1 MKNQLSKTELTSA
14 IQQIIN
20 ESLQETKSL
29 DGTKVFNIRRYVNGL
44 IEEGHK
50 NPKLMTFLIGYENML
65 NNGAKDFMLYE
76 QFGKGLEEF
85 ARGNK
90 VIKSI
95 LETMNEVMREHAS
108 ELKAYVIIENI
119 PDAYSQNLIREAY
132 NEFLADKSDFTK
144 SNLLESIQ
152 GLYDINDYAANSLM
166 TIVAESVQNDADYFQ
181 TRFMNESAQASLER
195 RLEESR
201 KEKLTSDIFKKVERY
216 LQEQN
221 NAEELRAQKISEEY
235 SLEGIANKSGLKLY
249 ERIANV
255 MKTDAINNPKL
266 KEVLL
271 QYSSAIGAGAY
282 EERLYE
288 TFLQNT
294 SNFDYL
300 LPVERMRNAI
310 MEVASK
316 KHEEIAL
323 TKILEEMKDSYNSYI
338 YVNLIQEDVA
348 RYVKNPTP
356 TNRVQLRNALMPYAS
371 DPYINEMFNI
381 IYRDDSVKSNTLEEK
396 ALNIKEQVELIRQ
409 NVSVESIYTPVQYIR
424 ENECIFNV
432 HGQYFIKK
440 GNNISVLN
448 EKYTK
453 QLDSRFVE
461 LCHLVNDPKV
471 QILEDR
477 IILSGNEIY
486 ATIFEGFV
494 EINSTYR
501 ESQESL
507 RRLNEMCIKYENYD
521 TNFYI
526 MCSCLLENFNSIAKV
541 DWAKHIVLNEN
552 TNISADLFKLDKNIY
567 MALHNNTL
575 MKHTFYRNV
584 NPIFCKN
591 TINEHMGLNVA
602 SLFGDMLPDYDKM
615 ILALNEAKNEYE
627 SSIQQYEE
635 MIVELEAAK
644 DDAASE
650 DLINEL
656 DSAIKD
662 AKEKLEDVKAEY
674 KDWQKTTEE
683 TLAEKKSK
691 KDDEDDVEPEV
702 TTEINNEPLDADEV
716 EDYKDELSTPLSNM
730 DDMTPAE
737 EAGAEIP
744 EMGDEEIDDIVAQA
758 TEMSDEEDEDPELN
772 VEDDEEFV
780 ELDTDKIIAGDEE
793 DDDIFDDEEDEDAEA
808 EVPAED
814 VSDEEDIIITDEE
827 DELEQEPME
836 TIEMGDE
843 ATDIFGGDVE
853 NPLDALESD
862 LYAPE
867 NESAEFG
874 IANIM
879 FNSNVNGTVSKAG
892 EVIVLRPVI
901 DQDGNNHVNTET
913 YKFYL
918 DGEENMP
925 IISADG
931 EISTAVYNAMVNAIK
946 EHPQYETVC
955 EIGVA
960 VGDVENVS
968 VVSDELTTSDSE
980 DWEDEYEIEMSD
992 EDRGTYTIGDD
1003 FEDEEEAEETSEDDI
1018 QIASDDELSLEN
1030 IFDDVEDEDTED
1042 AEDEDTED
1050 VEDEDAEE
1058 KDPVVVYKDEE
1069 GTEIEIPAADADKT
1083 AIPESAKKINENRK
1097 SIIGISKKSFF
1108 VNEAAVK
1115 ASKNMNEET
1124 VDLSKPEEIDGNGI
1138 ETISHSANNLNKT
1151 EINSEPIE
1159 NFNRE
1164 TEPVAI
1170 NAVYN
1175 FALECAANSEVD
1187 LHSINVSDLIEDDFE
1202 DGVITYFNIKDND
1215 SETEYTVYAI
1225 GGEIFY
1231 RPASEFYQIRQDVV
1245 DGVPGASIDNFR
1257 FEYADPTEPMPS
1269 YINREDCMFII
1280 TSIFSSF
1287 TGRAYDSKS
1296 VLNDSLTEN
1305 CKIRKHNKLGADT
1318 KEVSKK
1324 FHDAKYGT
1332 KAENDFKQEIE
1343 AKQKLDGTIGA
1354 LDAQQESVETETQEE
1369 LNDAAEFT
1377 VEEETIEE
1385 AKPQLP
1391 NVNKKMD
1398 EALARQILEAKAEDI
1413 VYEPGDRVLV
1423 DDEKG
1428 QVTDVKADID
1438 GTQIVVIMVQGHT
1451 VEKMGTEIKPDP
1463 DYFKPTYAPNNFELG
1478 PDGLNLPPKN
1488 EELPKDDKYHRDLNE
1503 SLIECNIVVDGH
1515 KFNFNRQLARLSDFV
1530 ESSPTI
1536 RVISEDGSEANW
1548 PNDSIDVDQENWPYA
1563 VIANAEDEPIRKIKV
1578 NPVQYCQELD
1588 DEAMIEVLVA
1598 DKLTQMPKKIIKII
1612 S

>member
-1 MKNQLSKTELTSA
+1 MKNQLSKTELSDA
-14 IQQIIN
+14 IHQIIN

-50 NPKLMTFLIGYENML
+50 NPSLMTFLLNYESML
-65 NNGAKDFMLYE
+65 NNGVKDFMLYE
-76 QFGKGLEEF
+76 KFGKGLEAF

-95 LETMNEVMREHAS
+95 LETMNETMSEHAS
-108 ELKAYVIIENI
+108 ELKVYTIIENI
-119 PDAYSQNLIREAY
+119 PDAYSQNMIREAY
-132 NEFLADKSDFTK
+132 NEFLADKNEYTK
-144 SNLLESIQ
+144 ANLLESIQ
-152 GLYDINDYAANSLM
+152 GLYDVNDYAANTLM
-166 TIVAESVQNDADYFQ
+166 TIIAESVENDREFFQ
-181 TRFMNESAQASLER
+181 TKFLNESSQESLNR
-195 RLEESR
+195 RLEEAR

-216 LQEQN
+216 LAEQQ
-221 NAEELRAQKISEEY
+221 NAEEIRAQKISEEY
-235 SLEGIANKSGLKLY
+235 SLEGIANKSGLRLY
-249 ERIANV
+249 EHIAEV
-255 MKTDAINNPKL
+255 MKTDAIKNEKL
-266 KEVLL
+266 KDVLL

-310 MEVASK
+310 MEVATE
-316 KHEEIAL
+316 KHEEITL

-348 RYVKNPTP
+348 RYVKNPTA

-409 NVSVESIYTPVQYIR
+409 NVSVENIYTPVQYVR

-440 GNNISVLN
+440 GNNISVLD
-448 EKYTK
+448 EKYTN
-453 QLDSRFVE
+453 QLDTRFVE

-477 IILSGNEIY
+477 IILSGNDIY
-486 ATIFEGFV
+486 ATIFEGYV
-494 EINSTYR
+494 EINSTYK

-567 MALHNNTL
+567 MALHNNSL

-627 SSIQQYEE
+627 SSIEQYEE
-635 MIVELEAAK
+635 MITELESAK
-644 DDAASE
+644 EDAASE

-656 DSAIKD
+656 ESAIKD

-683 TLAEKKSK
+683 ALAEKKSK
-691 KDDEDDVEPEV
+691 KDDDEDEPEPEI

-716 EDYKDELSTPLSNM
+716 EDYKDELSTPISDM

-744 EMGDEEIDDIVAQA
+744 ELGDEEIDDIVAQA
-758 TEMSDEEDEDPELN
+758 EEDEVESEDDELDA
-772 VEDDEEFV
+772 EDDEEFV
-780 ELDTDKIIAGDEE
+780 ELDTDKIITGDDD
-793 DDDIFDDEEDEDAEA
+793 DDDIFDEVEAEEDDEL
-808 EVPAED
+808 PAEE

-827 DELEQEPME
+827 DEVEQEPME
-836 TIEMGDE
+836 TIDMGDE
-843 ATDIFGGDVE
+843 ATDLFGGDVE
-853 NPLDALESD
+853 NPLDAIESD

-867 NESAEFG
+867 NESTEFS

-879 FNSNVNGTVSKAG
+879 FNSNVNGTVSKSG

-901 DQDGNNHVNTET
+901 DNEGNNHVNTET

-918 DGEENMP
+918 DGEENTP
-925 IISADG
+925 IISTDG
-931 EISTAVYNAMVNAIK
+931 EISTSIYKAIVSAIT
-946 EHPQYETVC
+946 EHPQYATVC
-955 EIGVA
+955 EVGVP
-960 VGDVENVS
+960 VGDVEDVK
-968 VVSDELTTSDSE
+968 VVSDELEASDSE
-980 DWEDEYEIEMSD
+980 EWEDEYNADMSD
-992 EDRGTYTIGDD
+992 EDKGEYTIGDID
-1003 FEDEEEAEETSEDDI
+1003 DEEDIEVEEDDI
-1018 QIASDDELSLEN
+1018 QIASDDELSMEN
-1030 IFDDVEDEDTED
+1030 IFDDVEDD
-1042 AEDEDTED
+1042 D
-1050 VEDEDAEE
+1050 VEPETEETEESDE

-1069 GTEIEIPAADADKT
+1069 GTEIEIPAADADET
-1083 AIPESAKKINENRK
+1083 AIPESVKTKKINENRK

-1115 ASKNMNEET
+1115 ASKTMNEET
-1124 VDLSKPEEIDGNGI
+1124 VDLSKPEEIDGPGI
-1138 ETISHSANNLNKT
+1138 ETISHSSNDLNKS
-1151 EINSEPIE
+1151 EITSEPIE
-1159 NFNRE
+1159 NYNRE
-1164 TEPVAI
+1164 TEPVSIEAI
-1170 NAVYN
+1170 YN

-1187 LHSINVSDLIEDDFE
+1187 LHSISVSDLNEDDFE
-1202 DGVITYFNIKDND
+1202 DGFILYFDITDND
-1215 SETEYTVYAI
+1215 SGTSYVVYSI
-1225 GGEIFY
+1225 GAEVFY
-1231 RPASEFYQIRQDVV
+1231 RPADEFYQIREDLIDDV
-1245 DGVPGASIDNFR
+1245 PATSIDSFR
-1257 FEYADPTEPMPS
+1257 FEYTDPTEPMPS
-1269 YINREDCMFII
+1269 YMNRDDCMFII
-1280 TSIFSSF
+1280 TSIFSSM

-1318 KEVSKK
+1318 IEDSKK

-1332 KAENDFKQEIE
+1332 KKENDFKQEIE
-1343 AKQKLDGTIGA
+1343 SKQKLDGTIGV
-1354 LDAQQESVETETQEE
+1354 LDQPTEESIQTE
-1369 LNDAAEFT
+1369 D
-1377 VEEETIEE
+1377 
-1385 AKPQLP
+1385 
-1391 NVNKKMD
+1391 
-1398 EALARQILEAKAEDI
+1398 
-1413 VYEPGDRVLV
+1413 
-1423 DDEKG
+1423 
-1428 QVTDVKADID
+1428 
-1438 GTQIVVIMVQGHT
+1438 
-1451 VEKMGTEIKPDP
+1451 
-1463 DYFKPTYAPNNFELG
+1463 
-1478 PDGLNLPPKN
+1478 
-1488 EELPKDDKYHRDLNE
+1488 
-1503 SLIECNIVVDGH
+1503 
-1515 KFNFNRQLARLSDFV
+1515 
-1530 ESSPTI
+1530 
-1536 RVISEDGSEANW
+1536 SE
-1548 PNDSIDVDQENWPYA
+1548 
-1563 VIANAEDEPIRKIKV
+1563 
-1578 NPVQYCQELD
+1578 
-1588 DEAMIEVLVA
+1588 
-1598 DKLTQMPKKIIKII
+1598 
-1612 S
+1612 

>member
-1 MKNQLSKTELTSA
+1 MKNQLNKTELTSA
-14 IQQIIN
+14 IREIIN

-50 NPKLMTFLIGYENML
+50 NPKLMTFLISYENML

-76 QFGKGLEEF
+76 KFGKGLEEF

-95 LETMNEVMREHAS
+95 LETMNETMREHAE
-108 ELKAYVIIENI
+108 ELKVYTIIENI
-119 PDAYSQNLIREAY
+119 PDAYSQNIIRESY
-132 NEFLADKSDFTK
+132 NEFLADKNEFTK
-144 SNLLESIQ
+144 ANLLESIQ
-152 GLYDINDYAANSLM
+152 GLYEVNDYAANTLM
-166 TIVAESVQNDADYFQ
+166 TIIAESVENDTEYFQ
-181 TRFMNESAQASLER
+181 TRFLNESSQEALER

-201 KEKLTSDIFKKVERY
+201 KEKLTADIFKKVERY
-216 LQEQN
+216 LEEQN

-310 MEVASK
+310 MEVAAE

-381 IYRDDSVKSNTLEEK
+381 IYRDDTVKSNTLEEK

-409 NVSVESIYTPVQYIR
+409 NVTVENIYTPVQYIR

-453 QLDSRFVE
+453 QLDTRFVE

-486 ATIFEGFV
+486 ATIFEGYA
-494 EINSTYR
+494 EINSSYK
-501 ESQESL
+501 ESQSSL

-615 ILALNEAKNEYE
+615 ILALNEAKTEYE

-635 MIVELEAAK
+635 MIVELENAL
-644 DDAASE
+644 DEAASE
-650 DLINEL
+650 DIINEL
-656 DSAIKD
+656 ESAIKD

-691 KDDEDDVEPEV
+691 KADDEDDIEPEV

-716 EDYKDELSTPLSNM
+716 EDYKDELSTPLSDVN
-730 DDMTPAE
+730 DLTPTE

-744 EMGDEEIDDIVAQA
+744 EVGDEEIEDIVAQA
-758 TEMSDEEDEDPELN
+758 EEMEDDELN

-780 ELDTDKIIAGDEE
+780 ELDTDSIIAGDE
-793 DDDIFDDEEDEDAEA
+793 DDDIFDEEESDEDDEL
-808 EVPAED
+808 PAEET
-814 VSDEEDIIITDEE
+814 SDEEDIIITDEE
-827 DELEQEPME
+827 YEVEQEPME
-836 TIEMGDE
+836 TVEMGDE
-843 ATDIFGGDVE
+843 ATDMFGGDVE
-853 NPLDALESD
+853 NPLDAIELDLYSPEVESD
-862 LYAPE
+862 DF
-867 NESAEFG
+867 N

-879 FNSNVNGTVSKAG
+879 FNSNVNGVVSKSG
-892 EVIVLRPVI
+892 EVIVLRPVV
-901 DQDGNNHVNTET
+901 DKDGNNHVNTEV

-925 IISADG
+925 IISTDA
-931 EISTAVYNAMVNAIK
+931 EISTAIYNAMVTAIK
-946 EHPQYETVC
+946 EHPQFATVC
-955 EIGVA
+955 EIGVP

-968 VVSDELTTSDSE
+968 VVDDNFTASDSE
-980 DWEDEYEIEMSD
+980 DWEGEYENEMSD
-992 EDRGTYTIGDD
+992 EDRGEYTIGDD
-1003 FEDEEEAEETSEDDI
+1003 E
-1018 QIASDDELSLEN
+1018 
-1030 IFDDVEDEDTED
+1030 
-1042 AEDEDTED
+1042 ED
-1050 VEDEDAEE
+1050 VEDAAEE
-1058 KDPVVVYKDEE
+1058 TEEVEDDEMHLEDVFDDIEDEEFEVKEETEETEEVEEDKDPVVVYKDEE
-1069 GTEIEIPAADADKT
+1069 GTEVEIPAADADKT

-1108 VNEAAVK
+1108 VNEATVK

-1124 VDLSKPEEIDGNGI
+1124 VDLDKENFDGNGI
-1138 ETISHSANNLNKT
+1138 ETISHSANDLNKT
-1151 EINSEPIE
+1151 EVNSEPIE
-1159 NFNRE
+1159 NYNRN
-1164 TEPVAI
+1164 TEPVTI

-1187 LHSINVSDLIEDDFE
+1187 LHSIFVSDLNEDEYD
-1202 DGVITYFNIKDND
+1202 DGFVTYFDIRDND
-1215 SETEYTVYAI
+1215 TETSYTVYSI
-1225 GGEIFY
+1225 GSEMFY
-1231 RPASEFYQIRQDVV
+1231 RSSEEFYQIRQDVI
-1245 DGVPGASIDNFR
+1245 DGLPGAGIDSLR
-1257 FEYADPTEPMPS
+1257 FEYSDPTEPMPS
-1269 YINREDCMFII
+1269 YFNREDCMFIV
-1280 TSIFSSF
+1280 TSIFSSL
-1287 TGRAYDSKS
+1287 TGKAYDSKS

-1318 KEVSKK
+1318 KENSIL

-1332 KAENDFKQEIE
+1332 KKENDFKQEVE

-1354 LDAQQESVETETQEE
+1354 LDAQQESVETEDNTE

-1377 VEEETIEE
+1377 VEEETVEE
-1385 AKPQLP
+1385 SKPQLP

-1398 EALARQILEAKAEDI
+1398 EALVQQLLEAKAEDI
-1413 VYEPGDRVLV
+1413 VYEPGDKVLV
-1423 DDEKG
+1423 DDQKG

-1438 GTQIVVIMVQGHT
+1438 GTQIVVILVQGHT
-1451 VEKMGTEIKPDP
+1451 IEKMGTEIKPDP
-1463 DYFKPTYAPNNFELG
+1463 DYFKVTYAPNNFELG
-1478 PDGLNLPPKN
+1478 PDGLNLTPKN

-1515 KFNFNRQLARLSDFV
+1515 KFNFNRQLAHLIDFV

-1536 RVISEDGSEANW
+1536 RVISEDGSIANW
-1548 PNDSIDVDQENWPYA
+1548 PNDHVDVEQENWPYA

-1578 NPVQYCQELD
+1578 NPVQYCQSLD
-1588 DEAMIEVLVA
+1588 DEDMIDVLVA